1 MEAMKK
7 QFAEKLQEMDNLM
20 DGYFGEIAMR
30 SAIREFFWEN
40 KFFMGQFM
48 LAMEE
53 MVQEEAEA
61 YAKGELD
68 DMRESH
74 NFKMWGEHLVKM
86 VNEEAVS
93 AREDRWFKKWADDF
107 IPRAER
113 VMDALNLSDD
123 ERILAN
129 DWLLHARTQG
139 GIFLNSGEL
148 PWDEEGFFRFMGIVE
163 REPSDELKSLWM
175 AD

>member
-1 MEAMKK
+1 METMKK

-20 DGYFGEIAMR
+20 NGYFGQIAMR

-53 MVQEEAEA
+53 MIQEETAA
-61 YAKGELD
+61 YGNGELD
-68 DMRESH
+68 EMRESH
-74 NFKMWGEHLVKM
+74 NFKMWGAHLVKM

-113 VMDALNLSDD
+113 VMDELNFSDKK
-123 ERILAN
+123 RIVAN
-129 DWLLHARTQG
+129 DWLLHAKTQG
-139 GIFLNSGEL
+139 AIYANSGEL
-148 PWDEEGFFRFMGIVE
+148 PWDEEGFFEFCKAVE
-163 REPSDELKSLWM
+163 IEPSDELKALWM